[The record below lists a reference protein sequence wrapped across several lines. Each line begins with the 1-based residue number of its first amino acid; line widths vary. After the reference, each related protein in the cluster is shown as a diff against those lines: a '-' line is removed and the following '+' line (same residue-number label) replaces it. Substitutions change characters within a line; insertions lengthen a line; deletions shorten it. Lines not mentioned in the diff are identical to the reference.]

1 MIRSL
6 ARSLISLVALAGLA
20 GTAQAAYVPATWS
33 DTYDVGTGV
42 YIGSGQSYGY
52 WHDITSDGFNVG
64 SDLVDNFKLS
74 IGLFDDVNDK
84 WYDLE
89 LG

>member
-42 YIGSGQSYGY
+42 
-52 WHDITSDGFNVG
+52 
-64 SDLVDNFKLS
+64 
-74 IGLFDDVNDK
+74 
-84 WYDLE
+84 
-89 LG
+89 